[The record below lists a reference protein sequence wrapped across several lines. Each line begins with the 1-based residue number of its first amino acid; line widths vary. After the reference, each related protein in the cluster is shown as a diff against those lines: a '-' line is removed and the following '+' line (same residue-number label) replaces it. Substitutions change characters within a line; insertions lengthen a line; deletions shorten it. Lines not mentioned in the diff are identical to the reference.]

1 VSLSSC
7 YFRFVAVMEQ
17 QESELTL
24 EVLFAKLKLNPD
36 DVLNVYL
43 LGSRLWGQ
51 SFAPS
56 SLTITSS
63 RNGHPCIG
71 L

>member
-1 VSLSSC
+1 
-7 YFRFVAVMEQ
+7 MEQ
-17 QESELTL
+17 QSELTL

>member
-1 VSLSSC
+1 
-7 YFRFVAVMEQ
+7 MEQ
-17 QESELTL
+17 QSELTL

-51 SFAPS
+51 SFVPS
-56 SLTITSS
+56 SLTVTSS
-63 RNGHPCIG
+63 RNSHPCVG